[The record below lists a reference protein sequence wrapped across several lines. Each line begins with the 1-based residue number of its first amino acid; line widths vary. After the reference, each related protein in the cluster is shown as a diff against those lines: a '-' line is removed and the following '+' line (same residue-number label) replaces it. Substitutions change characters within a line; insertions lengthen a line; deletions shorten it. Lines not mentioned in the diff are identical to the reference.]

1 MSLIK
6 RIKLIP
12 DWKEAWKFFSVQLA
26 FVMIF
31 LDILQANMPQL
42 QPFLPDKWVSYISL
56 AIIVTRLIHQNV
68 KAFEK
73 VTTDAADKS

>member
-1 MSLIK
+1 MRLIK
-6 RIKLIP
+6 RVKLIP

-26 FVMIF
+26 FVMLF
-31 LDILQANMPQL
+31 LDILQSNMPEL
-42 QPFLPDKWVSYISL
+42 QPFLPDKWVSCISL

-73 VTTDAADKS
+73 VITDAADKS